1 MLVFQQHEP
10 LPHRPHATRAESIS
24 KPLTTISDPFVF
36 VPISGSEAATGRGA
50 AKRIVRAHV
59 TRVQHERNGNF
70 NIGQDLQSWTVKPYQ
85 PSAANTKKK
94 RTTKRAV
101 ETLKRNESS
110 SDSSSS
116 SSVITKRSSSS
127 LSLPSGGAFDDP
139 FWTFPVDRQPELSP
153 IFAHYIQNVAVEIA
167 DIDGPSAKGLLRR
180 VWFPMCM
187 TSAAAMYAVL
197 LMAASHYCIMN
208 PHQAS
213 RIDLLALKARALSEI
228 NVELRKPDV
237 SINDGVVGAVA
248 KMAAYEAIFGD
259 SDTFSAH
266 MRGLQMMLKVR
277 GGLSTLGLNGL
288 LERMVVWIDLNACHL
303 TGKAV
308 HFGNEDY
315 PTIVSFAAPDPY
327 HFAGIQ

>member
-1 MLVFQQHEP
+1 MLVFSQHEP
-10 LPHRPHATRAESIS
+10 LPHRPHATSAEVVS

-70 NIGQDLQSWTVKPYQ
+70 NIGQDLQRYACRQHCDGSSDTERIRSWTVKPYQ

-94 RTTKRAV
+94 RATKRAV

-116 SSVITKRSSSS
+116 LSVITKRSSSS

-167 DIDGPSAKGLLRR
+167 DIDGPTTKGLLRR

-228 NVELRKPDV
+228 NVELRKTDDCI
-237 SINDGVVGAVA
+237 SDGVVGAVA
-248 KMAAYEAIFGD
+248 KSKWIF
-259 SDTFSAH
+259 
-266 MRGLQMMLKVR
+266 
-277 GGLSTLGLNGL
+277 
-288 LERMVVWIDLNACHL
+288 
-303 TGKAV
+303 
-308 HFGNEDY
+308 
-315 PTIVSFAAPDPY
+315 
-327 HFAGIQ
+327 